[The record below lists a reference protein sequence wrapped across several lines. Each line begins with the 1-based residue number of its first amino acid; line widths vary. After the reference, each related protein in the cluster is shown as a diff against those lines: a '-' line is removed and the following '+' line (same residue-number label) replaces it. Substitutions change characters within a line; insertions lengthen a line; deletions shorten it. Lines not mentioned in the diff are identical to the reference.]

1 LPRFA
6 VALLGRDLELVMT
19 SIQLT
24 SKVDADG
31 VLHLAVPFGKRDA
44 DREFRVTVEP
54 LDEGRTPMSADQW
67 RQFVHDMAGCI
78 DDPTFERHSQGAFE
92 KRDELF
98 P

>member
-1 LPRFA
+1 
-6 VALLGRDLELVMT
+6 MT

-24 SKVDADG
+24 SKVDANG
-31 VLHLAVPFGKRDA
+31 VLHLSVPFGKRDA
-44 DREFRVTVEP
+44 DREVRVTAES
-54 LDEGRTPMSADQW
+54 LDGGPIPMSADQW
-67 RQFVHDMAGCI
+67 RQFVHDTAGCI